1 MLKYPEK
8 SYGKVYKGE
17 GNENIIG
24 NRLLHLSVMINLA
37 PSLLQQRLCKFCPVA
52 QLMVAITMIRGEEQH
67 WIHKCPL
74 GHFIVVPTIPKEK
87 LNVKTK
93 SNHTFMQLCKTES
106 DKCKMQVELRI
117 VVVEHPPQSQ
127 F

>member
-52 QLMVAITMIRGEEQH
+52 QLIPFHGCNYHDKRRGAA
-67 WIHKCPL
+67 L
-74 GHFIVVPTIPKEK
+74 DT
-87 LNVKTK
+87 
-93 SNHTFMQLCKTES
+93 
-106 DKCKMQVELRI
+106 
-117 VVVEHPPQSQ
+117 
-127 F
+127 